1 MINNLWRKA
10 MREKEY
16 FEELIMKKSFAR
28 SWRRKKL
35 IFNFLS
41 DAAYRPF
48 SKTFL
53 CQFFIQ
59 YTLGCGQIFMKKH
72 FRIFLISIF
81 TWKRNPRELHQFQKP
96 LEKVEYFFPKNNYH
110 QLDLSSP
117 MQSHSSARKVG
128 TFSKPGFWG
137 RADMT

>member
-1 MINNLWRKA
+1 MNKSYARKKGILKNWLWRKA
-10 MREKEY
+10 LLDL
-16 FEELIMKKSFAR
+16 EE
-28 SWRRKKL
+28 KKL

-128 TFSKPGFWG
+128 TFSKPGLWG
-137 RADMT
+137 RAHMT